1 MRLLEWESPG
11 LSVNRNS
18 KDAGRRRANKDT
30 ISVKKKGAGDLC
42 VMLLTF
48 FHEPCVII
56 QYGVFS
62 IKESMIN
69 IFVAPEYE

>member
-30 ISVKKKGAGDLC
+30 ISVKKGHWGFVHYA
-42 VMLLTF
+42 F
-48 FHEPCVII
+48 
-56 QYGVFS
+56 
-62 IKESMIN
+62 N
-69 IFVAPEYE
+69 IFP